1 VAIPVAPKRR
11 PTALAFWSDL
21 GIATQ
26 LSVQRFY
33 TAPFCL
39 DLAKP
44 TVETTRAATKD
55 EATLE
60 RL

>member
-1 VAIPVAPKRR
+1 MAIPVAPKRP

-33 TAPFCL
+33 TAPFCF
-39 DLAKP
+39 DLVKP

-55 EATLE
+55 KAAL
-60 RL
+60 